1 VPWRITRKR
10 VIISISTIL
19 KPRPNGIS
27 KLRAPACGRQAQAGI
42 SDSMITLNHVQKQFG
57 SKVLFRDCS
66 LQIGVRGRVGL
77 IGPNGSGKT
86 TLFRMILGE
95 ESIDEGEVLI
105 AKGVKMG
112 YLPQEVISFKGNTV
126 LNEVLKSLTNITSLQ
141 DKMKILEEEL
151 SSMEVPKEQERLAK
165 EYGKLQERYTLLG
178 GYGLEAEAKRIL
190 QGLGF
195 KEGDFD
201 RLTDELSGGWRM
213 RMALAKILLQSP
225 DLLLLDEP
233 TNHLD
238 LVSLIWLEEFLI
250 NYPGAMVIV
259 SHDRVFLNHLIDWIA
274 EIEAQKIDLYYGDY
288 DHYLEEKEA
297 RRQILEATY
306 KTQQRKIEQTERFIE
321 RFRAKNTKSSQVQS
335 RIKMLEKIE
344 RIELPEKKKEIRLHF
359 PAPKR
364 SGHKAVEVK
373 NLHKSYGETVVYQG
387 IDFNLY
393 RGDKVALVGP
403 NGAGKSTL
411 LKILAGVL
419 VFEEGEVILGK
430 DVTRAYFA
438 QHQFDILGPENTVFE
453 ELLSI
458 ATDESQTELRTI
470 LGTFLFSGDE
480 IDKRVSVLSGGEKS
494 RLVLAKML
502 LRPANFL
509 LLDEPTSHLDIP
521 SRNVLEMAL
530 KQFQG
535 TICLITHDRHLIN
548 EIANKIVEIDKG
560 IPHLYPGNYEYYLYK
575 KQQIEKEEVPKEVG
589 AIPSGPEAHPGR
601 RQEPSLP
608 IKKRAS
614 YRTKEERRKRAQEMD
629 QFKRQLSSL
638 EKRFQ
643 EVEKS
648 LHATTQKLDHLNQR
662 LSDPSLYLNQQETY
676 ETVQTHKQVKEQVRE
691 LTQLWEF
698 LALELE
704 ELKMAS
710 LLSTAKD

>member
-1 VPWRITRKR
+1 MTFVCLP
-10 VIISISTIL
+10 
-19 KPRPNGIS
+19 
-27 KLRAPACGRQAQAGI
+27 QAGI

-57 SKVLFRDCS
+57 SKVLFKDCS
-66 LQIGVRGRVGL
+66 LQIGVRDRLGL

-95 ESIDEGEVLI
+95 ESIDEGEILI
-105 AKGVKMG
+105 AKGVKIG
-112 YLPQEVISFKGNTV
+112 YLPQEVISFRGNTV
-126 LNEVLKSLTNITSLQ
+126 LDEVLKSLTNITSLQ

-151 SSMEVPKEQERLAK
+151 SSIEDPKEQERLAK

-195 KEGDFD
+195 RERDFG
-201 RLTDELSGGWRM
+201 RFTDALSGGWLM
-213 RMALAKILLQSP
+213 RIALAKILLQSP

-238 LVSLIWLEEFLI
+238 LSSLIWLEEFLVS
-250 NYPGAMVIV
+250 YPGAMIIV
-259 SHDRVFLNHLIDWIA
+259 SHDRVFLNHLIDQIA
-274 EIEAQKIDLYYGDY
+274 EIEAQKIDLYHSNY
-288 DHYLEEKEA
+288 DHYVEEKEA
-297 RRQILEATY
+297 RIQILEATY

-344 RIELPEKKKEIRLHF
+344 RIELPEKKKEIRFRF
-359 PAPKR
+359 PAPTR
-364 SGHKAVEVK
+364 SGHKVVEVK
-373 NLHKSYGETVVYQG
+373 NLYKNYGEAVVYQG
-387 IDFNLY
+387 VDLNLY
-393 RGDKVALVGP
+393 RGDKVALLGS

-419 VFEEGEVILGK
+419 DFEEGEVILGK

-438 QHQFDILGPENTVFE
+438 QHQFDILCPENTVFE

-470 LGTFLFSGDE
+470 LGSFLFSGDE
-480 IDKRVSVLSGGEKS
+480 IEKKVSVLSGGEKS
-494 RLVLAKML
+494 RLVLAKIL
-502 LRPANFL
+502 LKPANFL
-509 LLDEPTSHLDIP
+509 LFDEPTSHLDIP

-548 EIANKIVEIDKG
+548 EIANKVIEIDKG
-560 IPHLYPGNYEYYLYK
+560 IPHLYPGNYDYSLYK
-575 KQQIEKEEVPKEVG
+575 KQLVQKEEVKKEVEVEEKEKS
-589 AIPSGPEAHPGR
+589 A
-601 RQEPSLP
+601 
-608 IKKRAS
+608 KKKSTYMA
-614 YRTKEERRKRAQEMD
+614 KEERRKRAQEMD
-629 QFKRQLSSL
+629 QFRKQLSSL

-648 LHATTQKLDHLNQR
+648 LHEATQKLDQLNQK
-662 LSDPSLYLNQQETY
+662 LSDPNLYLNQQETY
-676 ETVQTHKQVKEQVRE
+676 ETVQTHKQVKEQVRG

-704 ELKMAS
+704 ELKMMS
-710 LLSTAKD
+710 LMSNTKD

>member
-1 VPWRITRKR
+1 
-10 VIISISTIL
+10 
-19 KPRPNGIS
+19 
-27 KLRAPACGRQAQAGI
+27 
-42 SDSMITLNHVQKQFG
+42 MITLNHVQKQFG
-57 SKVLFRDCS
+57 SKVLFKDCS
-66 LQIGVRGRVGL
+66 LQIGVRDRLGL

-95 ESIDEGEVLI
+95 ESIDEGEILI
-105 AKGVKMG
+105 AKGVKIG
-112 YLPQEVISFKGNTV
+112 YLPQEVISFQGNTV
-126 LNEVLKSLTNITSLQ
+126 LDEVLRSLTNITSLQ

-151 SSMEVPKEQERLAK
+151 SSLEDPKEQERLAK

-195 KEGDFD
+195 KERDFN
-201 RLTDELSGGWRM
+201 RLTDQLSGGWLM
-213 RMALAKILLQSP
+213 RIALAKILLQSP

-238 LVSLIWLEEFLI
+238 LTSLIWLEEFLV

-259 SHDRVFLNHLIDWIA
+259 SHDRVFLNHLIDRIA
-274 EIEAQKIDLYYGDY
+274 EIEAQQIDLYYGDY
-288 DHYLEEKEA
+288 DHYLGEKEA
-297 RRQILEATY
+297 RRQILQATF

-344 RIELPEKKKEIRLHF
+344 RIKLPAGKKEIQFHF
-359 PAPKR
+359 RAPKR
-364 SGHKAVEVK
+364 TGHKVVEVK
-373 NLHKSYGETVVYQG
+373 HLHKRYRETVVYQG
-387 IDFNLY
+387 IDLSFY
-393 RGDKVALVGP
+393 RGDKAALVGP

-419 VFEEGEVILGK
+419 DFEQGEVILGK

-438 QHQFDILGPENTVFE
+438 QHQFDILRPDNTVFE

-458 ATDESQTELRTI
+458 ATDESQTELRTL
-470 LGTFLFSGDE
+470 LGTFLFTGDE
-480 IDKRVSVLSGGEKS
+480 IEKKVSVLSGGEKS

-502 LRPANFL
+502 LKPANFL
-509 LLDEPTSHLDIP
+509 LFDEPTSHLDIS

-535 TICLITHDRHLIN
+535 TLCLITHDRHLIN
-548 EIANKIVEIDKG
+548 EIANKIIEIDQG
-560 IPHLYPGNYEYYLYK
+560 IPHLYPGNYDYYFYK
-575 KQQIEKEEVPKEVG
+575 KQQIQKEEVKKEVQVQ
-589 AIPSGPEAHPGR
+589 AEVEEKEKSA
-601 RQEPSLP
+601 
-608 IKKRAS
+608 IKKS
-614 YRTKEERRKRAQEMD
+614 KVMVKEERRIKAQQMD
-629 QFKRQLSSL
+629 QFRRQLSSL

-648 LHATTQKLDHLNQR
+648 LSEATQKLDQLNQR
-662 LSDPSLYLNQQETY
+662 LSDPNLYQNQKETY
-676 ETVQTHKQVKEQVRE
+676 ETVQTHKRVKEQVKE
-691 LTQLWEF
+691 LTQSWEF

-704 ELKMAS
+704 EMKGM
-710 LLSTAKD
+710 T

>member
-1 VPWRITRKR
+1 
-10 VIISISTIL
+10 
-19 KPRPNGIS
+19 
-27 KLRAPACGRQAQAGI
+27 
-42 SDSMITLNHVQKQFG
+42 MITLSRVQKQFG
-57 SKVLFRDCS
+57 GKVLLKDCS
-66 LQIGVRGRVGL
+66 LQIGVRDRVGL

-95 ESIDEGEVLI
+95 ESLDEGEILI
-105 AKGVKMG
+105 AKAVKIG
-112 YLPQEVISFKGNTV
+112 YLPQEVIFLEGNTV
-126 LNEVLKSLTNITSLQ
+126 LDEVLKSLTNITSLQ
-141 DKMKILEEEL
+141 DKMTILEEEL
-151 SSMEVPKEQERLAK
+151 RAIEDSKKQERLAK

-195 KEGDFD
+195 KERDFD
-201 RLTDELSGGWRM
+201 RLTDELSGGWLM
-213 RMALAKILLQSP
+213 RIALAKILLQSP

-238 LVSLIWLEEFLI
+238 LASLIWLEEFLT
-250 NYPGAMVIV
+250 NYPGAIVIV
-259 SHDRVFLNHLIDWIA
+259 SHDRVFLNHLIEWIA
-274 EIEAQKIDLYYGDY
+274 EIEAQRIDLYHGDY

-297 RRQILEATY
+297 RRQVFEATY

-344 RIELPEKKKEIRLHF
+344 RIELPEKKREIRFHF

-364 SGHKAVEVK
+364 SGHKVVEVK
-373 NLHKSYGETVVYQG
+373 NLHKSYDDTVVYQG
-387 IDFNLY
+387 IDLGFY

-419 VFEEGEVILGK
+419 DFEEGEVLLGK
-430 DVTRAYFA
+430 EVTRAYFA
-438 QHQFDILGPENTVFE
+438 QHQFDLLRPENTVFE

-458 ATDESQTELRTI
+458 ATGESQTELRTL

-480 IDKRVSVLSGGEKS
+480 IEKKVSVLSGGEKS

-502 LRPANFL
+502 LKPANFL
-509 LLDEPTSHLDIP
+509 LFDEPTSHLDIS

-530 KQFQG
+530 KHFQG
-535 TICLITHDRHLIN
+535 TICLVTHDRHLIN
-548 EIANKIVEIDKG
+548 QIANKVVEIDRG
-560 IPHLYPGNYEYYLYK
+560 IPNIFLGNYDDYLYK
-575 KQQIEKEEVPKEVG
+575 KHQIQPEEGQTSEVPKR
-589 AIPSGPEAHPGR
+589 H
-601 RQEPSLP
+601 EPVR
-608 IKKRAS
+608 KKS
-614 YRTKEERRKRAQEMD
+614 PYKSKEERRKRAREID

-643 EVEKS
+643 EVERS
-648 LHATTQKLDHLNQR
+648 LQEATQKLDDLNQR
-662 LSDPSLYLNQQETY
+662 LSDPNLYLNQQETY
-676 ETVQTHKQVKEQVRE
+676 ETVQTHRQVKEQVRE
-691 LTQLWEF
+691 LTQLWEC

-704 ELKMAS
+704 ELKTTS
-710 LLSTAKD
+710 LMSNAGD

>member
-1 VPWRITRKR
+1 
-10 VIISISTIL
+10 
-19 KPRPNGIS
+19 
-27 KLRAPACGRQAQAGI
+27 
-42 SDSMITLNHVQKQFG
+42 MITLNHVQKQFG
-57 SKVLFRDCS
+57 SKVLFKDCS
-66 LQIGVRGRVGL
+66 LQIGVRDRVGL

-95 ESIDEGEVLI
+95 ESLDEGELLI
-105 AKGVKMG
+105 AKGVKIG

-126 LNEVLKSLTNITSLQ
+126 LDEVLNSLTNITSLQ
-141 DKMKILEEEL
+141 DKMKILEDEL
-151 SSMEVPKEQERLAK
+151 SSIEDPKEQERLAK

-195 KEGDFD
+195 KERDFD
-201 RLTDELSGGWRM
+201 RLTDELSGGWLM
-213 RMALAKILLQSP
+213 RIALAKILLQSP

-238 LVSLIWLEEFLI
+238 LASLIWLEEFLT

-274 EIEAQKIDLYYGDY
+274 EIEAQRIDLYYGDY

-297 RRQILEATY
+297 RGQILEATY

-344 RIELPEKKKEIRLHF
+344 RIELPEKKKEIRFHF
-359 PAPKR
+359 PVPKR
-364 SGHKAVEVK
+364 SGHKVVEVK
-373 NLHKSYGETVVYQG
+373 NLYKSYGDTVVYQG
-387 IDFNLY
+387 IDLSFY

-419 VFEEGEVILGK
+419 EFEKGEVILGK
-430 DVTRAYFA
+430 DATRAYFA
-438 QHQFDILGPENTVFE
+438 QHQFDLLRPENTVFE

-458 ATDESQTELRTI
+458 ATDESQTELRTL

-480 IDKRVSVLSGGEKS
+480 IEKRVSVLSGGEKS

-502 LRPANFL
+502 LKPANFL
-509 LLDEPTSHLDIP
+509 LFDEPTSHLDIS

-535 TICLITHDRHLIN
+535 TICLVTHDRHLIN
-548 EIANKIVEIDKG
+548 RIANKVIEIDRG
-560 IPHLYPGNYEYYLYK
+560 IPNIFLGNYDDYLYK
-575 KQQIEKEEVPKEVG
+575 KQQIQSEEGQKSEVPKK
-589 AIPSGPEAHPGR
+589 
-601 RQEPSLP
+601 QEPP
-608 IKKRAS
+608 RKKPS
-614 YRTKEERRKRAQEMD
+614 YRMKEERRKRAQEMD
-629 QFKRQLSSL
+629 KFKRQLSSL

-648 LHATTQKLDHLNQR
+648 LHEATQKLDHLNQR
-662 LSDPSLYLNQQETY
+662 LSDPNLYLNQQETY
-676 ETVQTHKQVKEQVRE
+676 ETVQTHKQVKDQVRE

-704 ELKMAS
+704 DLKTTS
-710 LLSTAKD
+710 LMSNAED

>member
-1 VPWRITRKR
+1 
-10 VIISISTIL
+10 
-19 KPRPNGIS
+19 
-27 KLRAPACGRQAQAGI
+27 
-42 SDSMITLNHVQKQFG
+42 MITLNHVQKQFG
-57 SKVLFRDCS
+57 SKVIFKDCS
-66 LQIGVRGRVGL
+66 LQIGVRDRLGL

-86 TLFRMILGE
+86 TLFRLILGE
-95 ESIDEGEVLI
+95 ESVDEGEILI
-105 AKGVKMG
+105 AKGVKIG
-112 YLPQEVISFKGNTV
+112 YLPQEVISFRGNSV
-126 LNEVLKSLTNITSLQ
+126 LDEVLKSLTSITSLQ

-151 SSMEVPKEQERLAK
+151 SSIQDPKKQERLAN

-195 KEGDFD
+195 KEMDFD
-201 RLTDELSGGWRM
+201 RFTDELSGGWLM
-213 RMALAKILLQSP
+213 RIALAKILLQSP

-238 LVSLIWLEEFLI
+238 LASLIWLEEFLA
-250 NYPGAMVIV
+250 NYPGAMIIV
-259 SHDRVFLNHLIDWIA
+259 SHDRVFLNHLIDRIA
-274 EIEAQKIDLYYGDY
+274 EIEGQKIDLYYGDY

-297 RRQILEATY
+297 RIQILEATY

-344 RIELPEKKKEIRLHF
+344 RIELPDKKKEIRFRF
-359 PAPKR
+359 PAPAR
-364 SGHKAVEVK
+364 SGHKVVEVK
-373 NLHKSYGETVVYQG
+373 NLHKRYGETVVYRG
-387 IDFNLY
+387 IDLALY

-419 VFEEGEVILGK
+419 DFEEGDVVLGK

-438 QHQFDILGPENTVFE
+438 QHQFDILRPENTVFE
-453 ELLSI
+453 ELLSV

-470 LGTFLFSGDE
+470 LGTFLFSGDDIE
-480 IDKRVSVLSGGEKS
+480 KKVSVLSGGEKS
-494 RLVLAKML
+494 RLILAKML
-502 LRPANFL
+502 LKPANFL
-509 LLDEPTSHLDIP
+509 LFDEPTSHLDIP

-530 KQFQG
+530 EQFQG

-548 EIANKIVEIDKG
+548 EIANKVIDIDKG
-560 IPHLYPGNYEYYLYK
+560 IPRLYSGNYEYYLYK
-575 KQQIEKEEVPKEVG
+575 KQQIPLEETKQEVKNEAKVRVEEKDE
-589 AIPSGPEAHPGR
+589 
-601 RQEPSLP
+601 
-608 IKKRAS
+608 KKKTKYMA
-614 YRTKEERRKRAQEMD
+614 KEERRKRAQEMD

-648 LHATTQKLDHLNQR
+648 LHDATQKLDQLNQK
-662 LSDPSLYLNQQETY
+662 LSNPNLYLNQQETY
-676 ETVQTHKQVKEQVRE
+676 ETVQTHKQVKEQVKE
-691 LTQLWEF
+691 LTHLWEF

-704 ELKMAS
+704 ELKRMNIMS
-710 LLSTAKD
+710 NAKE

>member
-1 VPWRITRKR
+1 
-10 VIISISTIL
+10 
-19 KPRPNGIS
+19 
-27 KLRAPACGRQAQAGI
+27 
-42 SDSMITLNHVQKQFG
+42 MITLNHVQKQFG
-57 SKVLFRDCS
+57 SKILFKDCS
-66 LQIGVRGRVGL
+66 LQIGVRDRVGL

-105 AKGVKMG
+105 AKGVKIG
-112 YLPQEVISFKGNTV
+112 YLPQEVITLRGNTV
-126 LNEVLKSLTNITSLQ
+126 LDEVLKSLTSITSLQ

-151 SSMEVPKEQERLAK
+151 SSIEDQKRQEKLAK

-195 KEGDFD
+195 KERDFD
-201 RLTDELSGGWRM
+201 RETDELSGGWLM
-213 RMALAKILLQSP
+213 RIALAKILLQSP

-238 LVSLIWLEEFLI
+238 LESLIWLEEFLI
-250 NYPGAMVIV
+250 GYPGAMIIV
-259 SHDRVFLNHLIDWIA
+259 SHDRVFLNHLIDRIA

-288 DHYLEEKEA
+288 DHYLQEREA
-297 RRQILEATY
+297 RRQVLQATY

-335 RIKMLEKIE
+335 RIKMLEKVE
-344 RIELPEKKKEIRLHF
+344 RIELPENRKEIRFHF

-364 SGHKAVEVK
+364 SGHKVVEVK
-373 NLHKSYGETVVYQG
+373 NLHKSYGETAVYRG
-387 IDFNLY
+387 IDLTLY

-419 VFEEGEVILGK
+419 DYEKGEVIFGK

-438 QHQFDILGPENTVFE
+438 QHQFDILRPENSVFE
-453 ELLSI
+453 ELLSV
-458 ATDESQTELRTI
+458 ATDESQTELRTL

-480 IDKRVSVLSGGEKS
+480 IEKKVSVLSGGEKS
-494 RLVLAKML
+494 RLILAKML
-502 LRPANFL
+502 LKPANFL
-509 LLDEPTSHLDIP
+509 LFDEPTSHLDIP

-535 TICLITHDRHLIN
+535 TLCLITHDRHLIN
-548 EIANKIVEIDKG
+548 EITNKVIEIDTG
-560 IPHLYPGNYEYYLYK
+560 VPHLYPGNYDYYLYK
-575 KQQIEKEEVPKEVG
+575 KRQIQWEEVGKEVKVK
-589 AIPSGPEAHPGR
+589 AQVE
-601 RQEPSLP
+601 
-608 IKKRAS
+608 KKEKSAQKKS
-614 YRTKEERRKRAQEMD
+614 KYMGKEDRRKRAQEMD
-629 QFKRQLSSL
+629 QFKRQLFSL

-648 LHATTQKLDHLNQR
+648 LHEATQKLDQLNQR
-662 LSDPSLYLNQQETY
+662 LSNPDLYLNQQETY

-704 ELKMAS
+704 ELKMTS
-710 LLSTAKD
+710 LMSHAEDQSPN

>member
-1 VPWRITRKR
+1 
-10 VIISISTIL
+10 
-19 KPRPNGIS
+19 
-27 KLRAPACGRQAQAGI
+27 
-42 SDSMITLNHVQKQFG
+42 MITFNHIHKQFG
-57 SKVLFRDCS
+57 GRVLFKDCS
-66 LQIGVRGRVGL
+66 LQIGARDRIGL

-95 ESIDEGEVLI
+95 ESMDDGEILI
-105 AKGVKMG
+105 AKGVKIG
-112 YLPQEVISFKGNTV
+112 YLPQEVISFRGNTV
-126 LNEVLKSLTNITSLQ
+126 LDEVLKSLTNITSLQ

-151 SSMEVPKEQERLAK
+151 SSIEDPKKQEKLAR
-165 EYGKLQERYTLLG
+165 EYGKLQEHYTLLG

-195 KEGDFD
+195 MERDFN
-201 RLTDELSGGWRM
+201 RFTDELSGGWLM
-213 RMALAKILLQSP
+213 RIALSKILFQSP

-238 LVSLIWLEEFLI
+238 LASLIWLENFLV
-250 NYPGAMVIV
+250 NYPGAIVII
-259 SHDRVFLNHLIDWIA
+259 SHDRVFLNHLIDRIA
-274 EIEAQKIDLYYGDY
+274 EIEGEKIDLYYGDY
-288 DHYLEEKEA
+288 DHYIEDKVG
-297 RRQILEATY
+297 RREIIEATY
-306 KTQQRKIEQTERFIE
+306 KTQQKKIEQTERFIE

-344 RIELPEKKKEIRLHF
+344 RIELPKDRREIRFEF

-364 SGHKAVEVK
+364 SAHRVIEIK
-373 NLHKSYGETVVYQG
+373 NLHKNYGETMVYHG
-387 IDFNLY
+387 IDLTLF

-419 VFEEGEVILGK
+419 DYEKGEVILGK

-438 QHQFDILGPENTVFE
+438 QHQFDLLRPENTVYE

-458 ATDESQTELRTI
+458 ATDESQTQLRTL
-470 LGTFLFSGDE
+470 LGAFLFSGDE
-480 IDKRVSVLSGGEKS
+480 IEKKISVLSGGEKS

-502 LRPANFL
+502 LKPANLL
-509 LLDEPTSHLDIP
+509 LLDEPTSHLDIA

-548 EIANKIVEIDKG
+548 QIASKVIEIEQG
-560 IPHLYPGNYEYYLYK
+560 IPMVYIGNYDDYLYK
-575 KQQIEKEEVPKEVG
+575 KQQPAGAEKEVKVKVKIEEEEK
-589 AIPSGPEAHPGR
+589 S
-601 RQEPSLP
+601 
-608 IKKRAS
+608 IKKKS
-614 YRTKEERRKRAQEMD
+614 KFMIKEEKRKKAQEID
-629 QFKRQLSSL
+629 QFRRQLSGL
-638 EKRFQ
+638 EKRVQ
-643 EVEKS
+643 AAEKS
-648 LHATTQKLDHLNQR
+648 LQEASQKLDHLNQK
-662 LSDPSLYLNQQETY
+662 LSDPNLYLNQKETY
-676 ETVQTHKQVKEQVRE
+676 ETVQTHKQTREEVKQ

-704 ELKMAS
+704 EMKMMNIM
-710 LLSTAKD
+710 STAKE

>member
-1 VPWRITRKR
+1 
-10 VIISISTIL
+10 
-19 KPRPNGIS
+19 
-27 KLRAPACGRQAQAGI
+27 
-42 SDSMITLNHVQKQFG
+42 MITLNHLQKQFG
-57 SKVLFRDCS
+57 SKVLFKDCS
-66 LQIGVRGRVGL
+66 LQIGVRDRVGL

-95 ESIDEGEVLI
+95 ESLDEGDLLI
-105 AKGVKMG
+105 AKGVKIG

-126 LNEVLKSLTNITSLQ
+126 LDEVLNSLTNITSLQ
-141 DKMKILEEEL
+141 DKMKILEDEL
-151 SSMEVPKEQERLAK
+151 SLIEDPKEQERLAK

-195 KEGDFD
+195 KERDFD
-201 RLTDELSGGWRM
+201 RLTDELSGGWLM
-213 RMALAKILLQSP
+213 RIALAKILLQSP

-238 LVSLIWLEEFLI
+238 LASLIWLEEFLT

-274 EIEAQKIDLYYGDY
+274 EIEAQRIDLYYGDY

-297 RRQILEATY
+297 RGQILEATY

-335 RIKMLEKIE
+335 RIKMLEKID
-344 RIELPEKKKEIRLHF
+344 RIELPEKKKEIRFHF
-359 PAPKR
+359 PVPKR
-364 SGHKAVEVK
+364 SGHKVVEVK
-373 NLHKSYGETVVYQG
+373 HLYKSYGDTVVYQG
-387 IDFNLY
+387 IDLSFY

-419 VFEEGEVILGK
+419 EFEKGEVILGK
-430 DVTRAYFA
+430 DATRAYFA
-438 QHQFDILGPENTVFE
+438 QHQFDILRPENTVFE

-458 ATDESQTELRTI
+458 ATDESQTELRTL

-480 IDKRVSVLSGGEKS
+480 IEKRVSVLSGGEKS

-502 LRPANFL
+502 LKPANFL
-509 LLDEPTSHLDIP
+509 LFDEPTSHLDIS

-535 TICLITHDRHLIN
+535 TICLVTHDRHLIN
-548 EIANKIVEIDKG
+548 RIANKVIEIDRG
-560 IPHLYPGNYEYYLYK
+560 IPNIFLGNYDDYLYK
-575 KQQIEKEEVPKEVG
+575 KQQIQSEEGQKSEVPKK
-589 AIPSGPEAHPGR
+589 
-601 RQEPSLP
+601 QEPP
-608 IKKRAS
+608 RKKPS
-614 YRTKEERRKRAQEMD
+614 YRMKEERRKRAQEMD
-629 QFKRQLSSL
+629 KFKRQLSSL

-648 LHATTQKLDHLNQR
+648 LHEATQKLDHLNQR
-662 LSDPSLYLNQQETY
+662 LSDPNLYLNQQETY
-676 ETVQTHKQVKEQVRE
+676 ETVRTHKQVKDQVKE

-704 ELKMAS
+704 DLKTTSLMANVE
-710 LLSTAKD
+710 D

>member
-1 VPWRITRKR
+1 
-10 VIISISTIL
+10 
-19 KPRPNGIS
+19 
-27 KLRAPACGRQAQAGI
+27 
-42 SDSMITLNHVQKQFG
+42 MITLNHVQKQYG
-57 SKVLFRDCS
+57 SRTLFRDCS
-66 LQIGVRGRVGL
+66 LQIGVRDRVGL

-86 TLFRMILGE
+86 TLFRMIMGE
-95 ESIDEGEVLI
+95 ESFDDGEALI

-126 LNEVLKSLTNITSLQ
+126 LNEVLRSLTNVTSLQ
-141 DKMKILEEEL
+141 DKMTVLEEEL
-151 SSMEVPKEQERLAK
+151 SSIGDPKEQEKLAM

-190 QGLGF
+190 RGLGF
-195 KEGDFD
+195 KETDFE
-201 RLTDELSGGWRM
+201 RLTDELSGGWLM
-213 RMALAKILLQSP
+213 RIALAKILLQSP

-238 LVSLIWLEEFLI
+238 LVSLIWLEEFLM

-259 SHDRVFLNHLIDWIA
+259 SHDRVFLNHLIDRIA

-344 RIELPEKKKEIRLHF
+344 RIELPEKKKEIRFHF
-359 PAPKR
+359 PPPKR
-364 SGHKAVEVK
+364 SGHKVVEVR
-373 NLHKSYGETVVYQG
+373 NLHKSYGGLVVYQG
-387 IDFNLY
+387 IDLHLY

-419 VFEEGEVILGK
+419 DFEKGEMILGK
-430 DVTRAYFA
+430 EVTRSYFA
-438 QHQFDILGPENTVFE
+438 QHQFDILRPENTVFD
-453 ELLSI
+453 ELLSV

-502 LRPANFL
+502 LSPANFL

-521 SRNVLEMAL
+521 SRNVLEGAL

-548 EIANKIVEIDKG
+548 EIANKVVEIDQG
-560 IPHLYPGNYEYYLYK
+560 IPRVYPGNYDYYLYK
-575 KQQIEKEEVPKEVG
+575 KQQAQEENVQAEVE
-589 AIPSGPEAHPGR
+589 ATHESSIPT
-601 RQEPSLP
+601 
-608 IKKRAS
+608 KKKFPHK
-614 YRTKEERRKRAQEMD
+614 TKEERRKRAQEMD

-638 EKRFQ
+638 EKRVQ
-643 EVEKS
+643 EV
-648 LHATTQKLDHLNQR
+648 
-662 LSDPSLYLNQQETY
+662 
-676 ETVQTHKQVKEQVRE
+676 
-691 LTQLWEF
+691 
-698 LALELE
+698 
-704 ELKMAS
+704 
-710 LLSTAKD
+710 

>member
-1 VPWRITRKR
+1 
-10 VIISISTIL
+10 
-19 KPRPNGIS
+19 
-27 KLRAPACGRQAQAGI
+27 
-42 SDSMITLNHVQKQFG
+42 MITLNHVRKQFG
-57 SKVLFRDCS
+57 SRVLFRDCS
-66 LQIGVRGRVGL
+66 LQIGVRDRVGL

-95 ESIDEGEVLI
+95 ESIDEGEILV
-105 AKGVKMG
+105 AKGVKIG
-112 YLPQEVISFKGNTV
+112 YLPQEVITFEGNNV
-126 LNEVLKSLTNITSLQ
+126 LDEVLKSLTSITSLQ

-151 SSMEVPKEQERLAK
+151 SSIEDQKKQERLAK

-195 KEGDFD
+195 KEKDFN
-201 RLTDELSGGWRM
+201 RFTDELSGGWLM
-213 RMALAKILLQSP
+213 RIALAKILLQSP

-238 LVSLIWLEEFLI
+238 LESLVWLEEFLI
-250 NYPGAMVIV
+250 IYPGAMIIV
-259 SHDRVFLNHLIDWIA
+259 SHDRVFLNHLIDRIA
-274 EIEAQKIDLYYGDY
+274 EIEAQKFDLYYGDY
-288 DHYLEEKEA
+288 DHYLQEKEA
-297 RRQILEATY
+297 RRQVLEATY

-335 RIKMLEKIE
+335 RIKMLEKVE
-344 RIELPEKKKEIRLHF
+344 RIKLPEKKKEIRFHF
-359 PAPKR
+359 PAPER
-364 SGHKAVEVK
+364 SGHKVVEVK
-373 NLHKSYGETVVYQG
+373 NLHKSYGETAVYRG
-387 IDFNLY
+387 IDLTLY

-411 LKILAGVL
+411 LKVLAGVL
-419 VFEEGEVILGK
+419 DYEEGEVLLGK

-458 ATDESQTELRTI
+458 ATDESQTELRTL
-470 LGTFLFSGDE
+470 LGTFLFSGEE
-480 IDKRVSVLSGGEKS
+480 IEKKVSVLSGGEKS
-494 RLVLAKML
+494 RLILAKML
-502 LRPANFL
+502 LKPANIL
-509 LLDEPTSHLDIP
+509 LFDEPTSHLDIP

-535 TICLITHDRHLIN
+535 TICFITHDRHLIN
-548 EIANKIVEIDKG
+548 EIANKVIEIDNG
-560 IPHLYPGNYEYYLYK
+560 IPHLYPGNYDYYLYK
-575 KQQIEKEEVPKEVG
+575 KPQIQTDESQKEVFQ
-589 AIPSGPEAHPGR
+589 AKEVQKR
-601 RQEPSLP
+601 EEPF
-608 IKKRAS
+608 KKKS
-614 YRTKEERRKRAQEMD
+614 SCRTKGERRKRAQEMD

-643 EVEKS
+643 GVEES
-648 LHATTQKLDHLNQR
+648 LHDATQKLDHLNQR
-662 LSDPSLYLNQQETY
+662 LSNPDLYLNQQETY
-676 ETVQTHKQVKEQVRE
+676 ETVQTHQQVKERVRE

-704 ELKMAS
+704 KLKMTS
-710 LLSTAKD
+710 LMSHAED

>member
-1 VPWRITRKR
+1 
-10 VIISISTIL
+10 
-19 KPRPNGIS
+19 
-27 KLRAPACGRQAQAGI
+27 
-42 SDSMITLNHVQKQFG
+42 MITLNHVQKQFG
-57 SKVLFRDCS
+57 SKVIFKDCS
-66 LQIGVRGRVGL
+66 LQIGVRDRLGL

-95 ESIDEGEVLI
+95 ESVDEGEILI
-105 AKGVKMG
+105 AKGVKIG

-126 LNEVLKSLTNITSLQ
+126 LDEVLKSLIRITSLQ
-141 DKMKILEEEL
+141 DKMKILEEGL
-151 SSMEVPKEQERLAK
+151 SSIEDPKKQERLAN
-165 EYGKLQERYTLLG
+165 EYGKLQERYALLG

-195 KEGDFD
+195 KERDFD
-201 RLTDELSGGWRM
+201 RFTDELSGGWLM
-213 RMALAKILLQSP
+213 RIALAKILLQSP

-238 LVSLIWLEEFLI
+238 LESLIWLEEFLI
-250 NYPGAMVIV
+250 NYPGAIIIV
-259 SHDRVFLNHLIDWIA
+259 SHDRVFLNHLIDRIA
-274 EIEAQKIDLYYGDY
+274 EIEGQKIDLYYGDY

-297 RRQILEATY
+297 RIQILEATY

-344 RIELPEKKKEIRLHF
+344 RIELPEKRKEIRLRF
-359 PAPKR
+359 PAPVR
-364 SGHKAVEVK
+364 SGHKVVEVK

-387 IDFNLY
+387 IDLNLY

-419 VFEEGEVILGK
+419 DFEEGEVALGK

-438 QHQFDILGPENTVFE
+438 QHQFDILRPENTVFE
-453 ELLSI
+453 ELLSV

-470 LGTFLFSGDE
+470 LGTFLFSGDDIE
-480 IDKRVSVLSGGEKS
+480 KKVSVLSGGEKS

-502 LRPANFL
+502 LKPANFL
-509 LLDEPTSHLDIP
+509 LFDEPTSHLDIS

-535 TICLITHDRHLIN
+535 TLCLITHDRHLIN
-548 EIANKIVEIDKG
+548 EIANKVIDIDKG
-560 IPHLYPGNYEYYLYK
+560 IPRLYPGNYDYYLYK
-575 KQQIEKEEVPKEVG
+575 KQQIPLEETKQEVKNEFKVEGEEK
-589 AIPSGPEAHPGR
+589 PE
-601 RQEPSLP
+601 
-608 IKKRAS
+608 KKKSKYMA
-614 YRTKEERRKRAQEMD
+614 KEERRKRAQEVD

-648 LHATTQKLDHLNQR
+648 LHDATQKLDQLNQK
-662 LSDPSLYLNQQETY
+662 LSNPNLYLNQQETY
-676 ETVQTHKQVKEQVRE
+676 ETVQTHKQVKEQVKE
-691 LTQLWEF
+691 LTHLWEF

-704 ELKMAS
+704 ELKMMNIMS
-710 LLSTAKD
+710 NAKE